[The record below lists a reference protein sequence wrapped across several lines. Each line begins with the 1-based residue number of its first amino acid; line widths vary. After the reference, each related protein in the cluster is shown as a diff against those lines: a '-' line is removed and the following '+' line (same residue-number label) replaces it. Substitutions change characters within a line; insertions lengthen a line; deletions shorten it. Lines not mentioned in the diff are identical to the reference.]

1 MAFNPTAQ
9 NVNSFDNDYTYVGRN
24 SLNRTNPY
32 ANVDGL
38 NAEKLY
44 GVDTYED
51 RIPVSFTWHIAS
63 GGDRFTVTP
72 IYGVTSASDY
82 LKFNLIDESGNEAY
96 GSFVSSSP
104 SAAFNISTTA
114 LNHANDWKAFFATA
128 KSGAKTEF
136 SYKIESAAQLTNTTA
151 TITYANL

>member
-32 ANVDGL
+32 ANTHGN

-44 GVDTYED
+44 GVDTYEN
-51 RIPVSFTWHIAS
+51 RIPVSLSWHVAS
-63 GGDRFTVTP
+63 AGARVTVTP

-82 LKFNLIDESGNEAY
+82 LKFNLIDSAGNEAY
-96 GSFVSSSP
+96 GRWISSAP
-104 SAAFNISTTA
+104 SAAFDITTTA
-114 LNHANDWKAFFATA
+114 LNSGTDWKAFFATK
-128 KSGAKTEF
+128 KSGSKTEF
-136 SYKIESAAQLTNTTA
+136 SFPIEDAEVLTNTTA

>member
-51 RIPVSFTWHIAS
+51 RIPVSITWHIAS

-72 IYGVTSASDY
+72 IYGVTSASNY

-114 LNHANDWKAFFATA
+114 LNHANDWKVFFATA
-128 KSGAKTEF
+128 KAGEKTEF

>member
-9 NVNSFDNDYTYVGRN
+9 NVNSFDQDNTYVGQN

-44 GVDTYED
+44 GVDTFET
-51 RIPVSFTWHIAS
+51 RIPMSVTYAIAS
-63 GGDRFTVTP
+63 AGDRTTITP
-72 IYGVTSASDY
+72 IYGVTSASVY

-96 GSFVSSSP
+96 GRWISSAP
-104 SAAFNISTTA
+104 SAAFDITTTA
-114 LNHANDWKAFFATA
+114 LNTANDWKAFFATSKA
-128 KSGAKTEF
+128 GAKTEF
-136 SYKIESAAQLTNTTA
+136 SFKIESAAVLTNTTA
-151 TITYANL
+151 TITYANI

>member
-44 GVDTYED
+44 GVDTFED

-96 GSFVSSSP
+96 GSFVS
-104 SAAFNISTTA
+104 FN
-114 LNHANDWKAFFATA
+114 DRVKPR
-128 KSGAKTEF
+128 K
-136 SYKIESAAQLTNTTA
+136 
-151 TITYANL
+151 

>member
-9 NVNSFDNDYTYVGRN
+9 NVNSFTNDKNYVTQN

-51 RIPVSFTWHIAS
+51 RIPVSLTWHIAS
-63 GGDRFTVTP
+63 AGDRTTVTP

-96 GSFVSSSP
+96 GRWISSAP
-104 SAAFNISTTA
+104 SAAFDITTTA
-114 LNHANDWKAFFATA
+114 LNTANDWKAFFATA
-128 KSGAKTEF
+128 KAGEKTEF
-136 SYKIESAAQLTNTTA
+136 SFKIESAAVLLNTTA

>member
-128 KSGAKTEF
+128 KAGAKTEF
-136 SYKIESAAQLTNTTA
+136 SFKIESAAQLTNTTA

>member
-51 RIPVSFTWHIAS
+51 RIAVSFTWHIAS

-72 IYGVTSASDY
+72 IYGVTTASDY

-114 LNHANDWKAFFATA
+114 LNHANDWKVFFATA

>member
-44 GVDTYED
+44 GVDTFED
-51 RIPVSFTWHIAS
+51 RIPISVTYAIAS
-63 GGDRFTVTP
+63 AGDRTTITP
-72 IYGVTSASDY
+72 IYGVTSASSY

-96 GSFVSSSP
+96 GRWISSAP
-104 SAAFNISTTA
+104 SAAFDISTTA

-128 KSGAKTEF
+128 KAGAKTEF
-136 SYKIESAAQLTNTTA
+136 SFKIESAAQLTNTTA

>member
-114 LNHANDWKAFFATA
+114 LNHANDWKVFFATA

>member
-44 GVDTYED
+44 GVDTFED
-51 RIPVSFTWHIAS
+51 RIPMSVTYAIAS
-63 GGDRFTVTP
+63 AGDRTTITP
-72 IYGVTSASDY
+72 IYGVTSASTY

-96 GSFVSSSP
+96 GRWISSAP
-104 SAAFNISTTA
+104 SAAFDITTTA
-114 LNHANDWKAFFATA
+114 LNHANDWKVFFATA
-128 KSGAKTEF
+128 KDGAKTEF

>member
-51 RIPVSFTWHIAS
+51 RIPVSFTWNIAS

-114 LNHANDWKAFFATA
+114 LNHANDWKVFFATA
-128 KSGAKTEF
+128 KAGAKTEF
-136 SYKIESAAQLTNTTA
+136 SYKIESAAQLTNATA

>member
-9 NVNSFDNDYTYVGRN
+9 NENGFLQSNTYIGKN

-38 NAEKLY
+38 NAEQLY
-44 GVDTYED
+44 GVDTFEN
-51 RIPVSFTWHIAS
+51 RIPMSVTYAIAS
-63 GGDRFTVTP
+63 AGDRTTVTP

-96 GSFVSSSP
+96 GRWISSAP
-104 SAAFNISTTA
+104 SAAFDISTTA
-114 LNHANDWKAFFATA
+114 LNTANDWKAFFATSKA
-128 KSGAKTEF
+128 GAKTEF
-136 SYKIESAAQLTNTTA
+136 SFKIESAAVLTNTTA

>member
-44 GVDTYED
+44 GVDTFED

-128 KSGAKTEF
+128 KAGAKTEF
-136 SYKIESAAQLTNTTA
+136 SFKIESAAVLTNTTA
-151 TITYANL
+151 TITYANI

>member
-32 ANVDGL
+32 ANPDGI

-44 GVDTYED
+44 GVDTFET
-51 RIPVSFTWHIAS
+51 RIPVSLTYAVAS
-63 GGDRFTVTP
+63 AGARVTVTP

-82 LKFNLIDESGNEAY
+82 WKFNLIDEAGNEAY
-96 GSFVSSSP
+96 GRWISSAP
-104 SAAFNISTTA
+104 SAAFDITTTA
-114 LNHANDWKAFFATA
+114 LNSGTDWKAFFATA

-136 SYKIESAAQLTNTTA
+136 AFTIDDAKVLTNTTA

>member
-1 MAFNPTAQ
+1 MEQP
-9 NVNSFDNDYTYVGRN
+9 
-24 SLNRTNPY
+24 SLFIAY
-32 ANVDGL
+32 AIPARVCVASIAE
-38 NAEKLY
+38 NAASKLANLQ
-44 GVDTYED
+44 
-51 RIPVSFTWHIAS
+51 RKPAAHRLFL
-63 GGDRFTVTP
+63 RL
-72 IYGVTSASDY
+72 GVTSASNY

-114 LNHANDWKAFFATA
+114 LNHANDWKVFFATKKA
-128 KSGAKTEF
+128 GAKTEF